1 MRKTIKSNNF
11 HPKVVDLLRLSKTPD
26 HLKLSDNKPYNLIF
40 TWITILIKKL
50 FLNQVL
56 RQVHF
61 RLNSNYTNSTGF
73 NATFPI
79 KLTRYHPWLTNVLV
93 VPLFP
98 FFECQGPRNSR
109 LNNCYEIQWRRPCSV
124 MQRQELWRR
133 KAEERRR
140 ELVPTLIPDTAII
153 LVSIYKIIS
162 EYVMFSYTW
171 SCSLQA

>member
-1 MRKTIKSNNF
+1 MGKTIKSNNF

-26 HLKLSDNKPYNLIF
+26 HLKPSDNKPYSLIF

-79 KLTRYHPWLTNVLV
+79 KLTRYHPWLANVLV

-98 FFECQGPRNSR
+98 FFEFQGPRNSR
-109 LNNCYEIQWRRPCSV
+109 LNNCYEFHWRRPCSV
-124 MQRQELWRR
+124 MQRQEKGGGTTEGAGSHSNPRYRDYFGQHIQNHKWIRH
-133 KAEERRR
+133 
-140 ELVPTLIPDTAII
+140 V
-153 LVSIYKIIS
+153 
-162 EYVMFSYTW
+162 
-171 SCSLQA
+171 